1 MERIGDPYEAP
12 QGGDEDRDRS
22 RAGGD
27 GVGDTGRT
35 VLGGHGDLAK
45 HDVRV
50 SAHDECD
57 AANAAVAVAMAI
69 GALPDEVNAMLVS
82 VQNDLFDLG
91 ADLLEPLESAPADTV
106 RIIPEHVE
114 RLERAIEHYRVVAGD
129 LSGMALP
136 GGTVGA
142 AFLYQARAAV
152 RQAERVAWLAVE
164 RHPESV
170 NAWAPRYLNRLST
183 LLFVLARGA
192 NAEHGD
198 VLWEPGASVRPMLD
212 EKRLD
217 EKRLDE
223 KRPDERRPDEA
234 RIDDRPVDGGQA
246 GS

>member
-1 MERIGDPYEAP
+1 MERNGDPRDAP
-12 QGGDEDRDRS
+12 RNEDGGRGRTGADG
-22 RAGGD
+22 AGD
-27 GVGDTGRT
+27 AGRT
-35 VLGGHGDLAK
+35 VLGGHGKLAK

-69 GALPDEVNAMLVS
+69 GELPDEVNAMLVS

-91 ADLLEPLESAPADTV
+91 ADLLEPLEAGPADAV
-106 RIIPEHVE
+106 RILPEHVE
-114 RLERAIEHYRVVAGD
+114 RLQRAIEHYRVIAGD
-129 LSGMALP
+129 LSGMTLP

-152 RQAERVAWLAVE
+152 RQAERVAWMAVE

-170 NAWAPRYLNRLST
+170 NPWAARYLNRLST

-192 NAEHGD
+192 NVEHGD

-212 EKRLD
+212 DTRLD
-217 EKRLDE
+217 
-223 KRPDERRPDEA
+223 
-234 RIDDRPVDGGQA
+234 DGRTED
-246 GS
+246 